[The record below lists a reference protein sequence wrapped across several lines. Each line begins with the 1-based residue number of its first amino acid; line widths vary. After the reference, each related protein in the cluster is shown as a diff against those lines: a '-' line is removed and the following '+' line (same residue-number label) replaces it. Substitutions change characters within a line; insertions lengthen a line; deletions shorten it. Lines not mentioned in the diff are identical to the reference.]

1 MFGSDALSDE
11 LQTLKVDLSR
21 LLAATADE
29 TLDRTKAQAEAL
41 AEQIKAALSE
51 LGETLSEEEAQLARI
66 VSERP
71 IASLASAFALGMV
84 VGLLMRRH

>member
-71 IASLASAFALGMV
+71 IASLAAAFALGMV